1 MRTVG
6 AYRTKGGFRY
16 ATYLMTLVGLSLLPF
31 LARAQQ
37 PLFGLS
43 SDANIPAVRGQH
55 EGADS
60 GIAARFFILRPT
72 NRSNALEVF
81 TAGRGRA
88 AYLRIDNPSNPSN
101 ALEVLTVGTGAAL
114 WGQAPTLAIFGYARA
129 TTGTTYG
136 IRGKADSPQGY
147 AGYFEGRGFFS
158 GNVGIGT
165 TPGSERLLV
174 SGTARITDATA
185 LGSTLTVSGTTTI
198 ASDLRVNGNTVL
210 GDAPS
215 DTITL
220 NGRFNTP
227 LIPASHNAYDIGTN
241 SLRWRDLFLLDK
253 PVLRAIPPSGA
264 ISRFL
269 VVRPSTDP

>member
-129 TTGTTYG
+129 TTGT
-136 IRGKADSPQGY
+136 PMEY
-147 AGYFEGRGFFS
+147 AAR
-158 GNVGIGT
+158 
-165 TPGSERLLV
+165 R
-174 SGTARITDATA
+174 TARKATLAILRGVASLAAMWA
-185 LGSTLTVSGTTTI
+185 LAQLQVQNGSWY
-198 ASDLRVNGNTVL
+198 RV
-210 GDAPS
+210 
-215 DTITL
+215 
-220 NGRFNTP
+220 P
-227 LIPASHNAYDIGTN
+227 LALQMR
-241 SLRWRDLFLLDK
+241 LRWAAR
-253 PVLRAIPPSGA
+253 
-264 ISRFL
+264 
-269 VVRPSTDP
+269 